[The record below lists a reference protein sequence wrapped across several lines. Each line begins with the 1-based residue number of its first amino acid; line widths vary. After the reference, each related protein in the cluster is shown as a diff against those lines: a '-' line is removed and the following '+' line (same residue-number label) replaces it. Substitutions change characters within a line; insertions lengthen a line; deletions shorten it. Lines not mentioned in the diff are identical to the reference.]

1 MPETT
6 LDKLMQQRK
15 PFKGGLP
22 NFMKK
27 IKPTKPLK
35 PKLPVTEA
43 KKAAKLL
50 KDLGK
55 SVTGIAMAPDG
66 GFTVTAVDPGT
77 IAANEPNEWD

>member
-1 MPETT
+1 MPST
-6 LDKLMQQRK
+6 LDKLMQHK
-15 PFKGGLP
+15 SPLTGGLG
-22 NFMKK
+22 FLKMV
-27 IKPTKPLK
+27 KPTKPLK